1 MWYTHLFSN
10 AMGGVFELFGMTRDY
25 FLANRAGAFAL
36 KQLTHYL
43 AEVRSGES
51 VVVRSRGAGPAD
63 RPARGGRLGP
73 AAQRRRGPGVR
84 TPAAPTAAALSRGSR
99 RGSRCRRC

>member
-73 AAQRRRGPGVR
+73 AAQRRRRAVR
-84 TPAAPTAAALSRGSR
+84 TPHGATAAALSRGSR

>member
-43 AEVRSGES
+43 AEGRAGEA
-51 VVVRSRGAGPAD
+51 VVVRSRALGRSAKRLHVMHFLVKEGATSSP
-63 RPARGGRLGP
+63 P
-73 AAQRRRGPGVR
+73 RRRSSAR
-84 TPAAPTAAALSRGSR
+84 TWT
-99 RGSRCRRC
+99 